1 MTQQANRPKPRG
13 LFGAWRAEWPQIAA
27 ALTVSFL
34 LFLIPTAFASVR
46 NWLWPP
52 PVAYPVVCTAEPV
65 WRGGTKRLVEIY
77 LVNTANEAFTGEE
90 LNERLGAALGGSAKA
105 ADTAVFFPY
114 QEGKPKAESA
124 VADGPFNSG
133 KGELAV
139 QLTDRGV
146 RVRPL
151 NLEGLA
157 ILRVNVVFP
166 VDDDSVDFDRG
177 AKGTAGMFD
186 LDGPE
191 AGCFTR

>member
-1 MTQQANRPKPRG
+1 

-52 PVAYPVVCTAEPV
+52 PVAYPIVCTAEPV

-77 LVNTANEAFTGEE
+77 LVNTANEAFTSDQ
-90 LNERLGAALGGSAKA
+90 LSERLGAALGESAKDA
-105 ADTAVFFPY
+105 STGVFFPY
-114 QEGKPKAESA
+114 QEGRPRAESA
-124 VADGPFNSG
+124 VADKPFNSG
-133 KGELAV
+133 KGELEV

-151 NLEGLA
+151 DVEPLA
-157 ILRVNVVFP
+157 ILRVNVLFP
-166 VDDDSVDFDRG
+166 VDDDSVEFDRG
-177 AKGTAGMFD
+177 AKGTAGMLD
-186 LDGPE
+186 LERPQ